1 MSAAPYGV
9 NKSGYAT
16 RVLSAAVVGKWP
28 LQCEPGCT
36 VSGNHPLAANHKEAV
51 MKKWSML
58 LTALAGVMLLA
69 PAAFAQAG
77 DAAASGGSKG
87 ILAIAA
93 TFGMGIAAFGCG
105 LGQGKVGAAAMEG
118 IARNPGAAKS
128 MFTPMILGLVFIE
141 TLVLFTLLIV
151 FVKV

>member
-1 MSAAPYGV
+1 
-9 NKSGYAT
+9 
-16 RVLSAAVVGKWP
+16 
-28 LQCEPGCT
+28 
-36 VSGNHPLAANHKEAV
+36 
-51 MKKWSML
+51 MKKLGMM
-58 LTALAGVMLLA
+58 LTALAGVLLLA
-69 PAAFAQAG
+69 PVTFAQAA
-77 DAAASGGSKG
+77 DSAGGGGGKG
-87 ILAIAA
+87 LLAIAA